1 MDLDNIM
8 TYTDIVPIYN
18 KKGTRINEVKLPQKI
33 IPTPRRRCPCS
44 KEHIF
49 YKGAGIIY
57 RGNYANT
64 TDDKMIIVSQN
75 ASEYQK
81 YYIVHPKVFHK
92 FGIFTFPHQPVFS
105 DCEGGCGKKEKNLLL
120 MQKKFEYSAIKEIVN
135 VIDVPV
141 HEHSI
146 YAYRLKSIQGSY
158 KDTIQFIE
166 YILSENFC
174 SAWDKNLWD
183 DIMGYGYLR
192 DMADWFESNE
202 LKHKL
207 GTIYGL
213 LKSLLQADKYTYE
226 DVVKETTGLEQLGEV
241 YLPYI
246 AARIIY
252 KYCPKCISC
261 LDLNNFTPELY
272 GALWKII
279 YSGKS
284 CCHLEND
291 ANWDYIREILFSYIP
306 GHIQILMQELY
317 SHKI

>member
-1 MDLDNIM
+1 
-8 TYTDIVPIYN
+8 
-18 KKGTRINEVKLPQKI
+18 
-33 IPTPRRRCPCS
+33 
-44 KEHIF
+44 
-49 YKGAGIIY
+49 
-57 RGNYANT
+57 
-64 TDDKMIIVSQN
+64 
-75 ASEYQK
+75 
-81 YYIVHPKVFHK
+81 
-92 FGIFTFPHQPVFS
+92 
-105 DCEGGCGKKEKNLLL
+105 
-120 MQKKFEYSAIKEIVN
+120 
-135 VIDVPV
+135 
-141 HEHSI
+141 
-146 YAYRLKSIQGSY
+146 
-158 KDTIQFIE
+158 
-166 YILSENFC
+166 
-174 SAWDKNLWD
+174 
-183 DIMGYGYLR
+183 MGYGYLR